1 MPDEEMAAALET
13 VKPVALVADAIRD
26 CSRRGAIVLDAFVG
40 SGTTIMAAERIG
52 RRAYCLELDPLYA
65 DVSIRRWQA
74 YTKRD
79 AILEG
84 NGETFEELAAARSSD
99 GPGRSGAAGTAGERA
114 AEPEGDE
121 GKRPRHITT
130 RMRR

>member
-1 MPDEEMAAALET
+1 
-13 VKPVALVADAIRD
+13 
-26 CSRRGAIVLDAFVG
+26 VLDAFAG

-79 AILEG
+79 AILEAT
-84 NGETFEELAAARSSD
+84 GETFEELAATRSSD
-99 GPGRSGAAGTAGERA
+99 RPAGRSGAAGTAGERA
-114 AEPEGDE
+114 AEPKQDG
-121 GKRPRHITT
+121 GKRRRA
-130 RMRR
+130 RMRT

>member
-1 MPDEEMAAALET
+1 
-13 VKPVALVADAIRD
+13 VALVADAIRD
-26 CSRRGAIVLDAFVG
+26 CSRRGDIVLDAFAG
-40 SGTTIMAAERIG
+40 SGTTIVAAERIG

-84 NGETFEELAAARSSD
+84 SAETFEELAAARSSD
-99 GPGRSGAAGTAGERA
+99 RPAARSGTAGIAGERA
-114 AEPEGDE
+114 AEPERDDRR
-121 GKRPRHITT
+121 RPRHHTT